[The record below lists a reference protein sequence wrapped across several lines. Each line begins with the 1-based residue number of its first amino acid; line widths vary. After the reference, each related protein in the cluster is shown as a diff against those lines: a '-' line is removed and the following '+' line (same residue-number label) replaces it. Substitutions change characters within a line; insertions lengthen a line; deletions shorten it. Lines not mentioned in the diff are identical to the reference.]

1 MSSSAI
7 LGTILRLAGMVPAAG
22 DQLNRVRGKLT
33 RSDLATLAKYV
44 KRVDERRVFF
54 HPYDS
59 EVIEACVGSLD
70 QVKNF
75 TEETLASVKHEG
87 AKAALGGILDATRA
101 FVDRWHGARTPK
113 GPRWD
118 LPLDRWSDHESRQDR
133 TMEQFFADLGELRGA
148 VKLMLALLQEIEP
161 KIVTPNLSD
170 EGG

>member
-22 DQLNRVRGKLT
+22 DQLNRLRGKLT

-101 FVDRWHGARTPK
+101 FVDRW
-113 GPRWD
+113 
-118 LPLDRWSDHESRQDR
+118 SDHESRQDR

-161 KIVTPNLSD
+161 KLVTPNLSD